1 MRSKRIEG
9 SQENIVKLSAIRSEK
24 HRALSPYGPVKAGLT
39 TSQRTSR
46 DQALTELLS
55 SLENVVADLN
65 SKSYTALDTL
75 AIAIQ
80 GARVALSATAIDE
93 AGTEKICIE
102 CGNDTVALD
111 QDKCLDCLERML

>member
-1 MRSKRIEG
+1 MRNKITDELP
-9 SQENIVKLSAIRSEK
+9 ENIVVLSDIRRQK
-24 HRALSPYGPVKAGLT
+24 HVASSPYGPVSQGLT
-39 TSQRTSR
+39 TLQRTSR

-80 GARVALSATAIDE
+80 GARVALSGTAIDE
-93 AGTEKICIE
+93 AGTE
-102 CGNDTVALD
+102 
-111 QDKCLDCLERML
+111 

>member
-1 MRSKRIEG
+1 MRSETTSG
-9 SQENIVKLSAIRSEK
+9 SQENIVRLSDIRSEK
-24 HRALSPYGPVKAGLT
+24 QRASSPYGPVSQGLT
-39 TSQRTSR
+39 TSQRTDR

-75 AIAIQ
+75 TIAIQ

-93 AGTEKICIE
+93 AGTECSQE
-102 CGNDTVALD
+102 
-111 QDKCLDCLERML
+111 

>member
-1 MRSKRIEG
+1 MRKQTTSV
-9 SQENIVKLSAIRSEK
+9 SQGNIVQLSVIRREK
-24 HRALSPYGPVKAGLT
+24 HLASSPYGPVSQGLT
-39 TSQRTSR
+39 ILQRTDR

-80 GARVALSATAIDE
+80 GARVALSDTTTEE
-93 AGTEKICIE
+93 AGTE
-102 CGNDTVALD
+102 
-111 QDKCLDCLERML
+111 

>member
-1 MRSKRIEG
+1 MRNETTSG
-9 SQENIVKLSAIRSEK
+9 SQGNIVELSDIRNERRLAS
-24 HRALSPYGPVKAGLT
+24 SPYGPVSQGLT

-46 DQALTELLS
+46 DQALTELLN
-55 SLENVVADLN
+55 SLESVVADLN

-93 AGTEKICIE
+93 AGTDADR
-102 CGNDTVALD
+102 G
-111 QDKCLDCLERML
+111 

>member
-1 MRSKRIEG
+1 MRSNITNG
-9 SQENIVKLSAIRSEK
+9 SSENIVRLSDIRSEK
-24 HRALSPYGPVKAGLT
+24 QRASSPYGPVSQGLT
-39 TSQRTSR
+39 TSQRTDR

-80 GARVALSATAIDE
+80 GARVALSATPTDE
-93 AGTEKICIE
+93 AGT
-102 CGNDTVALD
+102 DV
-111 QDKCLDCLERML
+111 

>member
-1 MRSKRIEG
+1 MRNETTSG
-9 SQENIVKLSAIRSEK
+9 LQGNIVKLSVIRSE
-24 HRALSPYGPVKAGLT
+24 RRIASSPYGPVRAGLT
-39 TSQRTSR
+39 TSQRTDR

-80 GARVALSATAIDE
+80 GARVALSVTTTDE
-93 AGTEKICIE
+93 AGTEKI
-102 CGNDTVALD
+102 
-111 QDKCLDCLERML
+111 

>member
-1 MRSKRIEG
+1 MRKQTTSV
-9 SQENIVKLSAIRSEK
+9 SQENIVQLSVIRRQK
-24 HRALSPYGPVKAGLT
+24 HIASSPYGPVRAGLT
-39 TSQRTSR
+39 TSQRTDR

-80 GARVALSATAIDE
+80 AARVALSDTTIE
-93 AGTEKICIE
+93 KAGT
-102 CGNDTVALD
+102 NAD
-111 QDKCLDCLERML
+111 RS

>member
-1 MRSKRIEG
+1 MRSKITDELP
-9 SQENIVKLSAIRSEK
+9 ENIVVLSDIRSEK
-24 HRALSPYGPVKAGLT
+24 QRALSPYGPVSQGLT

-93 AGTEKICIE
+93 VGT
-102 CGNDTVALD
+102 DV
-111 QDKCLDCLERML
+111 

>member
-1 MRSKRIEG
+1 MMRSKTTSV
-9 SQENIVKLSAIRSEK
+9 SQGNIVQLSVIRREK
-24 HRALSPYGPVKAGLT
+24 HIASSPYGPVSQGLT
-39 TSQRTSR
+39 TLQRTSR

-80 GARVALSATAIDE
+80 QARVALSNTTTE
-93 AGTEKICIE
+93 EVGTE
-102 CGNDTVALD
+102 
-111 QDKCLDCLERML
+111 